1 MRDFRQFNVWK
12 KARDLVMDVYSTTVR
27 FPAAEQY
34 GLTSQLRRAAISV
47 AANIAEGSGR
57 GSDQEFARFLDM
69 AMGSVAETRCHL
81 LLAQDLGYLTPEVT
95 GNLSEQAFEVNRM
108 LNGLAE
114 TLRGSETERRAVR
127 SRRAKAVRC

>member
-1 MRDFRQFNVWK
+1 
-12 KARDLVMDVYSTTVR
+12 MDVYRKTAC

-57 GSDQEFARFLDM
+57 GSDQDFARFLDM

-81 LLAQDLGYLTPEVT
+81 LLAQDLGYLKPEAT
-95 GNLSEQAFEVNRM
+95 DNLSEQAFEINRM

-114 TLRGSETERRAVR
+114 TLRGSETERRVAR